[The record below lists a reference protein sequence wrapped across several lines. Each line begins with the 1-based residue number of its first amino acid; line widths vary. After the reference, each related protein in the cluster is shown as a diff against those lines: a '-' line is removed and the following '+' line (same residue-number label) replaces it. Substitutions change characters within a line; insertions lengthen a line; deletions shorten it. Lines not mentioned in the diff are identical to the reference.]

1 MSKNTILIYF
11 YSDNFDSFLNLYTSI
26 KDLGMLD
33 SQNIY
38 SILVY
43 GDTNKVLDKSILDR
57 FNKKIYL
64 KCKSDL
70 YGYFK
75 GLESINIESFD
86 YFILMNSSCIGPI
99 LPSYFSKK
107 NWEIVFTKELEE
119 VGLISPIVELPPL
132 DDKYAEKLKLRI
144 DLNNLKDLKTIPF
157 AHSYFLVF
165 NRMSIINILEN
176 QALPIKDVNRKEA
189 VGLYERYIT
198 AILLNNDFKV
208 KSFLY
213 KYNEISFD
221 KSSIN
226 NLIKEVLNSN
236 LSENIFID
244 PEIPYEGNFGSDLH
258 PYEVVFFKNIRFPHS
273 HRGEKQS
280 GISESNLDFLDNII
294 GLKRNRFLLGFDL
307 PNNNPNLKSKI
318 NWKINLRMVSQ
329 ETIIKLKEFFKKI
342 FKKN

>member
-11 YSDNFDSFLNLYTSI
+11 YSDYFDSFLNLYTSI
-26 KDLGMLD
+26 NDLGMLD

-57 FNKKIYL
+57 FNKKIQL
-64 KCKSDL
+64 KCRSDL

-75 GLESINIESFD
+75 GLESIDIESFD

-99 LPSYFSKK
+99 LPSHFSKK
-107 NWEIVFTKELEE
+107 NWEIVFTKELKKF
-119 VGLISPIVELPPL
+119 GLISPIVELPPL
-132 DDKYAEKLKLRI
+132 NDNYVKELKLRI

-189 VGLYERYIT
+189 VGLYERFIT
-198 AILLNNDFKV
+198 AILLNNDFRV

-213 KYNEISFD
+213 KYKEISFD

-226 NLIKEVLNSN
+226 NLIKKFLTNN
-236 LSENIFID
+236 LSENIFVD
-244 PEIPYEGNFGSDLH
+244 PEIPHQGNFGSDLH

-280 GISESNLDFLDNII
+280 GISESNMDFLDNII
-294 GLKRNRFLLGFDL
+294 GLKRNKFLLGFHL
-307 PNNNPNLKSKI
+307 PNKNLNLKSKI
-318 NWKINLRMVSQ
+318 NLRLVCQ
-329 ETIIKLKEFFKKI
+329 ETIIKFKKI
-342 FKKN
+342 FKKIFKKY

>member
-1 MSKNTILIYF
+1 MTKNTVLIYF
-11 YSDNFDSFLNLYTSI
+11 YSDYLDSFLNLYTSI
-26 KDLGMLD
+26 NDLGMLD
-33 SQNIY
+33 SHNVF

-43 GDTNKVLDKSILDR
+43 SDTNNVLDKSILDR

-64 KCKSDL
+64 KCRSDL

-107 NWEIVFTKELEE
+107 NWEIVFTKELKEF
-119 VGLISPIVELPPL
+119 GLISPIVELPPL
-132 DDKYAEKLKLRI
+132 DDNYVKELKLRI

-165 NRMSIINILEN
+165 NKMSIIKILEN
-176 QALPIKDVNRKEA
+176 QALPIKDVNRNEA
-189 VGLYERYIT
+189 VGLYERFIT

-213 KYNEISFD
+213 KFKEISFD

-244 PEIPYEGNFGSDLH
+244 PEIPYKGNFESDLH

-280 GISESNLDFLDNII
+280 GISESNMDFLDNII
-294 GLKRNRFLLGFDL
+294 GLKRNKFLLGFDL
-307 PNNNPNLKSKI
+307 PNKSLNVKPKI
-318 NWKINLRMVSQ
+318 NWKINSRVVFQ
-329 ETIIKLKEFFKKI
+329 ENIIKLKKLLKKI
-342 FKKN
+342 F

>member
-1 MSKNTILIYF
+1 MTKNTVLIYF
-11 YSDNFDSFLNLYTSI
+11 YSDYLDSFLNLYTSI
-26 KDLGMLD
+26 NDLGMLD
-33 SQNIY
+33 SHNVF

-43 GDTNKVLDKSILDR
+43 SDTNNVLDKSILDR

-64 KCKSDL
+64 KCRSDL

-99 LPSYFSKK
+99 LPSYFSKI
-107 NWEIVFTKELEE
+107 NWEIIFTKELKEF
-119 VGLISPIVELPPL
+119 GLISPIVEIPPL
-132 DDKYAEKLKLRI
+132 DDIYSKELKARI

-157 AHSYFLVF
+157 AHSYFLAF
-165 NRMSIINILEN
+165 NKMSIINILKN
-176 QALPIKDVNRKEA
+176 KALPIKDVKRNEA

-280 GISESNLDFLDNII
+280 GISESNMDFLDNII
-294 GLKRNRFLLGFDL
+294 GLKRNKFLLGFDL
-307 PNNNPNLKSKI
+307 PNKSLNVKPKI
-318 NWKINLRMVSQ
+318 NWKINSRVVFQ
-329 ETIIKLKEFFKKI
+329 ENIIKLKKLLKKI
-342 FKKN
+342 F

>member
-1 MSKNTILIYF
+1 MTKNTLLIYF
-11 YSDNFDSFLNLYTSI
+11 FSDYFDSFLNLYTSI
-26 KDLGMLD
+26 NDLGMLD

-38 SILVY
+38 SILIY
-43 GDTNKVLDKSILDR
+43 GDTNNVLDKSILDR

-64 KCKSDL
+64 KCRSDL

-107 NWEIVFTKELEE
+107 NWEIVFTKELKEF
-119 VGLISPIVELPPL
+119 GLISPIVELPPL
-132 DDKYAEKLKLRI
+132 DDNYAKELKSRT
-144 DLNNLKDLKTIPF
+144 DLSNLKDLKTIPF

-165 NRMSIINILEN
+165 NKMSIINILEN
-176 QALPIKDVNRKEA
+176 QALPIKDVNRNEA
-189 VGLYERYIT
+189 VGLYERFIT
-198 AILLNNDFKV
+198 AILLNNNFKV

-226 NLIKEVLNSN
+226 NLIKEFLKNN
-236 LSENIFID
+236 LSVNIFID
-244 PEIPYEGNFGSDLH
+244 PEIPYLGNFGSDLH

-273 HRGEKQS
+273 HRGEKKS
-280 GISESNLDFLDNII
+280 GISESNMDFLDNII
-294 GLKRNRFLLGFDL
+294 GLKRNKFLLGFDF
-307 PNNNPNLKSKI
+307 PNKNLNLKPKI
-318 NWKINLRMVSQ
+318 NWKIHLRLVSK
-329 ETIIKLKEFFKKI
+329 ETIIKLKKLLKKI
-342 FKKN
+342 IKKE

>member
-1 MSKNTILIYF
+1 MTKNTILIYF
-11 YSDNFDSFLNLYTSI
+11 YSDYIDSFLNLYTSI
-26 KDLGMLD
+26 NDLGMLD
-33 SQNIY
+33 SHNIY

-43 GDTNKVLDKSILDR
+43 GDTNNVLDKSILDR

-64 KCKSDL
+64 KCLSDL

-75 GLESINIESFD
+75 GLESIDIESFD

-99 LPSYFSKK
+99 LPSYFSKI
-107 NWEIVFTKELEE
+107 NWEIIFTKELKEF
-119 VGLISPIVELPPL
+119 GLISPIVEIPPL
-132 DDKYAEKLKLRI
+132 DDIYSKELKARI
-144 DLNNLKDLKTIPF
+144 DLNNLKHLKTIPF

-165 NRMSIINILEN
+165 NKISIINILKN
-176 QALPIKDVNRKEA
+176 KALPIKDVNRNEA
-189 VGLYERYIT
+189 VGLYERFIT

-208 KSFLY
+208 KSLLY

-273 HRGEKQS
+273 HRGEKHS
-280 GISESNLDFLDNII
+280 GISESNMDFLDNII
-294 GLKRNRFLLGFDL
+294 GLKRNKFLLGFDL
-307 PNNNPNLKSKI
+307 PNKSLNVKPKI
-318 NWKINLRMVSQ
+318 NWKINSRVVFQ
-329 ETIIKLKEFFKKI
+329 ENIIKLKKLLKKI
-342 FKKN
+342 F